1 MLGHGFEGIRRLEC
15 VSGWRDMFDAGQV
28 GGIRSMQIRLGGARP
43 TRVRLEGQGRS
54 IQVRMEGY
62 VRCRSG
68 WRDKVNADQV
78 GRDKADAGHKLEGQG

>member
-43 TRVRLEGQGRS
+43 TRVTS
-54 IQVRMEGY
+54 
-62 VRCRSG
+62 
-68 WRDKVNADQV
+68 WRDKVDAGQV
-78 GRDKADAGHKLEGQG
+78 GGRDKADAGHKLEGQG